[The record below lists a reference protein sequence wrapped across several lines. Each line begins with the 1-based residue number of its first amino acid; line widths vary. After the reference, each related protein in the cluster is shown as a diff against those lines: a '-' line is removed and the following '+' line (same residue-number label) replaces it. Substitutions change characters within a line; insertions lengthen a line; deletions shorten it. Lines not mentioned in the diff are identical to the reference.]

1 MNPNIILILCDD
13 LGYGDVSALNPY
25 SKIKTKNID
34 QIVESGISFNDT
46 HTSSAVCT
54 PSRYSLLTGRYN
66 FRSALKSG
74 VNWGYSQP
82 LIENERLT
90 LAQMLKNSGYSTTM
104 IGKWHLGLDWK
115 TKSGKY
121 VSQGGV
127 INEKDIDPNIDFSSP
142 VLGGPIQN
150 GFEYF
155 FGIPASLDM
164 APYVY
169 LENDIATSIPT
180 ESNFQNFSAN
190 IDGLTIKQ
198 HDNKNI
204 KGRPGPVDM
213 MMKPDIVLKDIT
225 KRAVEIIDR
234 DFNKNSPSFLYFSLT
249 APHTPV
255 SPSKDFIGKSGTK
268 DQYLDFVLEVDDVV
282 GQLLS
287 AVKRTSNYDNTL
299 IIFTSDNGPES
310 FMKLRQKEI
319 EHYSAAQFR
328 GCKRDNW
335 EGGHRVPFLVQWPNE
350 ITPKS
355 ESNRMISLV
364 DIFATISTITK
375 NNYEDSTAE
384 DSYDF
389 SNVLLSK
396 ATPNFEREFL
406 IHHSA
411 SGFFGIRNHEWK
423 LLIHEGSGSEDNN
436 KSIYSGELSSNQ
448 NSDDKQNYDHKKV
461 ISSKGPIQ
469 LYNILNDEHEDNNL
483 YLEHPDIVQELSTK
497 FLEIIRNG
505 RSTPGII
512 QSNFNEDNSWS
523 QVIKSIDILSKV
535 GVKV

>member
-13 LGYGDVSALNPY
+13 LGYGDVSALNPQ

-74 VNWGYSQP
+74 VNWGYSPP
-82 LIENERLT
+82 LIENDRLT
-90 LAQMLKNSGYSTTM
+90 LAQMLKNSGYSTSM

-121 VSQGGV
+121 VSQGGK
-127 INEKDIDPNIDFSSP
+127 INEMDIDPDVDFSSP

-169 LENDIATSIPT
+169 IENDLATSIPT
-180 ESNFQNFSAN
+180 ESNFQNFSSN
-190 IDGLTIKQ
+190 IDGLSIKQ
-198 HDNKNI
+198 QDSKKFNGI
-204 KGRPGPVDM
+204 PGPVDIK
-213 MMKPDIVLKDIT
+213 MKPDRVLNDIT
-225 KRAVEIIDR
+225 KKAVEIIDR

-255 SPSKDFIGKSGTK
+255 SPSKNFIGKSGTK

-282 GQLLS
+282 GQILS

-299 IIFTSDNGPES
+299 IIFTSDNGPER

-319 EHYSAAQFR
+319 SHYSAAQFR

-335 EGGHRVPFLVQWPNE
+335 EGGHRIPFLVQWPSE
-350 ITPKS
+350 ISHKS
-355 ESNRMISLV
+355 ESNVMISLV
-364 DIFATISTITK
+364 DVFATISKIIK
-375 NNYEDSTAE
+375 NNYEDYIAE

-389 SNVLLSK
+389 SSVLLRKSK
-396 ATPNFEREFL
+396 HNFEREFL

-436 KSIYSGELSSNQ
+436 KSIYSNELSS
-448 NSDDKQNYDHKKV
+448 KQKSEDNKIN

-469 LYNILNDEHEDNNL
+469 LYNILNDEHEDSNL
-483 YLEHPDIVQELSTK
+483 YFEHPDIVQELSTK

-505 RSTPGII
+505 RSTPGAI
-512 QSNFNEDNSWS
+512 QPNFNEDNSWS

-535 GVKV
+535 GVKVR

>member
-1 MNPNIILILCDD
+1 
-13 LGYGDVSALNPY
+13 
-25 SKIKTKNID
+25 
-34 QIVESGISFNDT
+34 
-46 HTSSAVCT
+46 
-54 PSRYSLLTGRYN
+54 
-66 FRSALKSG
+66 
-74 VNWGYSQP
+74 
-82 LIENERLT
+82 
-90 LAQMLKNSGYSTTM
+90 
-104 IGKWHLGLDWK
+104 
-115 TKSGKY
+115 
-121 VSQGGV
+121 
-127 INEKDIDPNIDFSSP
+127 
-142 VLGGPIQN
+142 
-150 GFEYF
+150 
-155 FGIPASLDM
+155 M

-328 GCKRDNW
+328 GCKSEIW

-375 NNYEDSTAE
+375 NN
-384 DSYDF
+384 
-389 SNVLLSK
+389 
-396 ATPNFEREFL
+396 
-406 IHHSA
+406 
-411 SGFFGIRNHEWK
+411 
-423 LLIHEGSGSEDNN
+423 
-436 KSIYSGELSSNQ
+436 
-448 NSDDKQNYDHKKV
+448 
-461 ISSKGPIQ
+461 
-469 LYNILNDEHEDNNL
+469 
-483 YLEHPDIVQELSTK
+483 
-497 FLEIIRNG
+497 
-505 RSTPGII
+505 
-512 QSNFNEDNSWS
+512 
-523 QVIKSIDILSKV
+523 
-535 GVKV
+535 